1 MTSRQMA
8 HGAPSP
14 AAGGSASTAARE
26 AAPLPP
32 PAVLRRRSR
41 PQPTRRPRS
50 GGTCRPRR
58 RR

>member
-32 PAVLRRRSR
+32 
-41 PQPTRRPRS
+41 RRPS
-50 GGTCRPRR
+50 PPIAPSADTTSAKRR
-58 RR
+58 HLPAAST